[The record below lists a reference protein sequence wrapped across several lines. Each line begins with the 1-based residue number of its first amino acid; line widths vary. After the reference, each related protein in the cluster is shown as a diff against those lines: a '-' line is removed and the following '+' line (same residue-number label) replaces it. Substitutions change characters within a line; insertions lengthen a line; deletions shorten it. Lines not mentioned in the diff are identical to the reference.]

1 MNRRVNI
8 QYSVKIDDLSSEVN
22 RLLDDAHLRLNK
34 LCENKSLIEDKNI
47 LSLEAHELIDNLR
60 LGLSDI
66 DASLSEINSIIT
78 SYLDYK
84 TRELMQTPLSPEA
97 PPPGAFNQADLMNSM
112 PDLQEKIAKFKNSL
126 DIAER
131 ANENTD

>member
-8 QYSVKIDDLSSEVN
+8 QYSVKIDDLNNEVS
-22 RLLDDAHLRLNK
+22 RLLKDAHLRLNK
-34 LCENKSLIEDKNI
+34 LCENESLIADKNI
-47 LSLEAHELIDNLR
+47 LSLEAHQLIDNLR

-66 DASLSEINSIIT
+66 DASLSEVNSIIT

-84 TRELMQTPLSPEA
+84 TRELMETPQSPEA
-97 PPPGAFNQADLMNSM
+97 PPPGAFSQADLMNGM
-112 PDLQEKIAKFKNSL
+112 PDLQEKLAKFKNSL